1 MWLDARGCKGD
12 LMLRFGLR
20 LQRTRTD
27 WRVYRYTR
35 GPDGKYRRELVCS
48 APTWWEAH
56 ILASRI
62 ARERGYVF
70 SPENDAF
77 REWPE
82 GSHRYALEHYARP
95 ALRAREAAAKA
106 PTEPEAEPEAVP

>member
-12 LMLRFGLR
+12 LMLRYGLR

-35 GPDGKYRRELVCS
+35 GPDGKYRRELICTAS
-48 APTWWEAH
+48 EWYEAH

-62 ARERGYVF
+62 ARERGYRF
-70 SPENDAF
+70 SPENDAY
-77 REWPE
+77 REWSAS
-82 GSHRYALEHYARP
+82 SHRWALEHYGGGAPKRSEAP
-95 ALRAREAAAKA
+95 RVSAPEREAL
-106 PTEPEAEPEAVP
+106 P